1 MVCASLTFINSF
13 TVSSPLVGVDI
24 FNFEHSYRSNQI
36 LYRDDKKKAPKGAF
50 FSLINITTVFP

>member
-1 MVCASLTFINSF
+1 M
-13 TVSSPLVGVDI
+13 VSSPLVGVDI

-36 LYRDDKKKAPKGAF
+36 LYRDDKKKAPFGAF

>member
-1 MVCASLTFINSF
+1 M
-13 TVSSPLVGVDI
+13 VSSPLVGVDI

-36 LYRDDKKKAPKGAF
+36 LYRDDKKKGPERGL